1 MWINLSSLSQFRRRG
16 CAERHAFLNK
26 SLPSVASG
34 AVQADPCH
42 AALGF
47 SGLRPDNGGMD
58 TDTEKQRGF
67 VFPGVFEITAMGSA
81 SAQLETAIPH
91 ELERA
96 GLTVLHET
104 VSSRASSAGRFVSV
118 SLSFKAN
125 TRAEYEAA
133 HEALRAH
140 PEIKWTL

>member
-1 MWINLSSLSQFRRRG
+1 
-16 CAERHAFLNK
+16 
-26 SLPSVASG
+26 
-34 AVQADPCH
+34 
-42 AALGF
+42 
-47 SGLRPDNGGMD
+47 MD

-67 VFPGVFEITAMGSA
+67 AFPGVFEITAMGSA

-104 VSSRASSAGRFVSV
+104 VSSRASSAGRLVSV
-118 SLSFKAN
+118 SLSFKADS
-125 TRAEYEAA
+125 RADYDAA

-140 PEIKWTL
+140 PEITWTL

>member
-1 MWINLSSLSQFRRRG
+1 
-16 CAERHAFLNK
+16 
-26 SLPSVASG
+26 
-34 AVQADPCH
+34 
-42 AALGF
+42 
-47 SGLRPDNGGMD
+47 MD

-67 VFPGVFEITAMGSA
+67 AFPGVLEITAMGSA

-118 SLSFKAN
+118 SLSFKADS
-125 TRAEYEAA
+125 RAEYEAA